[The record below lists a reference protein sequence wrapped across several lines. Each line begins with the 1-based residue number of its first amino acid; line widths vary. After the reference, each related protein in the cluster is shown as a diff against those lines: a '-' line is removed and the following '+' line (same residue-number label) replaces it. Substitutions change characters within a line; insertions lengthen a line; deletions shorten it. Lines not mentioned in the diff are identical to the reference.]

1 MADCET
7 CQRNKGEIVAYPR
20 LLQPLPISSRAWE
33 HIAMDF
39 IRLPKTYG
47 KDSVL
52 VVIDRYTKFAHFF
65 ALTHPYMATQ
75 VAQIFLD
82 NVCKLHGLL
91 NSIVSD
97 RDPIFGSNFWKELF
111 KGLKMEK
118 RKDRN
123 FEIGDWVFLKLQP
136 YRQSLVPVRKNLKLS
151 ARYFG
156 PYELKKKIGEKVLP
170 TQDPPYCTN
179 EGQILTEPLQIL
191 DRRMVKK
198 KNKVVVEVLV
208 HKDLLWGSRRM
219 DSCHFVSLVVI
230 FLAVI
235 FCAI

>member
-1 MADCET
+1 MNSTPWGGHSGVHGTQLRLRALFYWPTLLQDVKKNVADCET

-52 VVIDRYTKFAHFF
+52 VVIDRYTKFAYFF

-97 RDPIFGSNFWKELF
+97 RDPIFVSNSWKELF
-111 KGLKMEK
+111 KGLK
-118 RKDRN
+118 
-123 FEIGDWVFLKLQP
+123 FHLKP
-136 YRQSLVPVRKNLKLS
+136 STTYH
-151 ARYFG
+151 
-156 PYELKKKIGEKVLP
+156 
-170 TQDPPYCTN
+170 
-179 EGQILTEPLQIL
+179 LQITGITL
-191 DRRMVKK
+191 
-198 KNKVVVEVLV
+198 
-208 HKDLLWGSRRM
+208 
-219 DSCHFVSLVVI
+219 I
-230 FLAVI
+230 FNQQSA
-235 FCAI
+235 